1 MHAPHQVVPLV
12 TILLILVATGFAAA
26 AISSLLVRRM
36 IRLAVMDVPGARSA
50 HDRPIPRGGGVGM
63 VAAVLLGVP
72 ACLAMLPGGAGRL
85 PPAAC
90 LLAATALLALVS
102 WLDDLRQFGV
112 RAKFGAQCV
121 ASALTVAAALDAAP
135 AWPPGWELAT
145 LCALG
150 FCWLMLTTNALN
162 FIDGLNGLASGV
174 AALCGLL
181 ATLLG
186 LAVGDPLLA
195 AAGAMLSAGLL
206 GFLPY
211 NMPRARIFMGDV
223 GSQVCGLLTG
233 GFALLLLADTAR
245 PAVAEAIP
253 LILAGI
259 LWDVLFTLARRLRA
273 RERVTQAHR
282 GHLYQVAA
290 RSGLSPVKVAVI
302 HWGFAL
308 WGGAVSLAFLPA
320 RPVVAAVLVLLPQLS
335 WSATVRL
342 RARRAGLS
350 RWS

>member
-1 MHAPHQVVPLV
+1 MHPPNLAAPLV
-12 TILLILVATGFAAA
+12 LAVAALAAVA
-26 AISSLLVRRM
+26 LSSMLVRRM

-72 ACLAMLPGGAGRL
+72 ACLAVLPGGAGRL
-85 PPAAC
+85 LPAG
-90 LLAATALLALVS
+90 LLLSATALLAAVS

-112 RAKFGAQCV
+112 RAKFGAQC
-121 ASALTVAAALDAAP
+121 AAAALTVAASLASAP
-135 AWPPGWELAT
+135 VWPSSWLLAP
-145 LCALG
+145 LCLLG

-174 AALCGLL
+174 SAICGVF
-181 ATLLG
+181 ACLLG

-195 AAGAMLSAGLL
+195 ACSAMLSAGLL

-233 GFALLLLADTAR
+233 GFALLLLADTVR
-245 PAVAEAIP
+245 LAVAEMVP

-273 RERVTQAHR
+273 GERLTQAHR

-290 RSGLSPVKVAVI
+290 RTGLSHTTVAVI
-302 HWGFAL
+302 HWAFAC
-308 WGGAVSLAFLPA
+308 WGGVISLALLPA
-320 RPVVAAVLVLLPQLS
+320 RPLVAAMIVLLPQLS
-335 WSATVRL
+335 WSATVWL

>member
-1 MHAPHQVVPLV
+1 MHPPNLAALLV
-12 TILLILVATGFAAA
+12 LVAAALAAA
-26 AISSLLVRRM
+26 ALSSVLVRRM
-36 IRLAVMDVPGARSA
+36 IGLAVMDVPGARSA
-50 HDRPIPRGGGVGM
+50 HDRPTPRGGGVGM

-72 ACLAMLPGGAGRL
+72 ACLVLLPGGPGRL
-85 PPAAC
+85 LPAA
-90 LLAATALLALVS
+90 LLLGATALLAAVS

-112 RAKFGAQCV
+112 RAKLGAQCA
-121 ASALTVAAALDAAP
+121 ASALTVAASLASAP
-135 AWPPGWELAT
+135 VWPAFWLLAP
-145 LCALG
+145 LCLLG
-150 FCWLMLTTNALN
+150 FCWLMLTTNALK

-174 AALCGLL
+174 AAICGVF
-181 ATLLG
+181 ACLLG
-186 LAVGDPLLA
+186 LALGDPLLA
-195 AAGAMLSAGLL
+195 ACGAMLSAGLL

-245 PAVAEAIP
+245 LAVAEAIL

-273 RERVTQAHR
+273 GERITQAHR

-290 RSGLSPVKVAVI
+290 RSGLSHGKVAVI
-302 HWGFAL
+302 HWAFAL
-308 WGGAVSLAFLPA
+308 WGGAISLALLPA
-320 RPVVAAVLVLLPQLS
+320 RPVIAAMIVLLPQLS
-335 WSATVRL
+335 WSATVWL